1 MQVKDIEAF
10 YDICVSAEES
20 TIQKE
25 WNKLWKWFMQEKK
38 NEYASISYKEG
49 VQRLVSEKN
58 YNTRRNVASAKALGL
73 QIVPGDICYID
84 FGQAYLYEAGYQH
97 FGLVLAIVHFKALII
112 PMTSN
117 PNTYRKSLNQ
127 EEGQYL
133 YPLGWIDGLY
143 KESVLFLNDAKFINT
158 ARIIDVKAHLDTDS
172 EMFLEIKEKFKNL
185 VLD

>member
-10 YDICVSAEES
+10 YDVCITQKEHV
-20 TIQKE
+20 IQKE
-25 WNKLWKWFMQEKK
+25 WKKLWDWFINEKK
-38 NEYASISYKEG
+38 EEYSKITYKEG

-58 YNTRRNVASAKALGL
+58 YNTRRNIPSSKSLGFSI
-73 QIVPGDICYID
+73 QPGDVCYTD

-97 FGLVLAIVHFKALII
+97 FGLVISVVHFKALII

-117 PNTYRKSLNQ
+117 PQTYKKSLTT
-127 EEGQYL
+127 EGTYL
-133 YPLGWIDGLY
+133 FPLGSIPGLY

-158 ARIIDVKAHLDTDS
+158 ARIIDVKAHISTDS
-172 EMFLEIKEKFKNL
+172 KLFVNIKDKFKKL

>member
-1 MQVKDIEAF
+1 M
-10 YDICVSAEES
+10 
-20 TIQKE
+20 
-25 WNKLWKWFMQEKK
+25 WNWFVQEKK
-38 NEYASISYKEG
+38 SEYASISYKEG

-58 YNTRRNVASAKALGL
+58 YNSRRNVASAKALGL
-73 QIVPGDICYID
+73 QITCGDICYID

-97 FGLVLAIVHFKALII
+97 FGLVLSIVHFKALII

-127 EEGQYL
+127 EEGKYL

-158 ARIIDVKAHLDTDS
+158 ARIIDVKAHLDPNS
-172 EMFLEIKEKFKNL
+172 KMFCEIKEKFKSL

>member
-1 MQVKDIEAF
+1 M
-10 YDICVSAEES
+10 
-20 TIQKE
+20 
-25 WNKLWKWFMQEKK
+25 
-38 NEYASISYKEG
+38 
-49 VQRLVSEKN
+49 
-58 YNTRRNVASAKALGL
+58 
-73 QIVPGDICYID
+73 
-84 FGQAYLYEAGYQH
+84 
-97 FGLVLAIVHFKALII
+97 AIVHFKALII